1 MEEELKRQLEI
12 HLDMYELNKTELQK
26 AEKEYFGLVREDFSD
41 FEKCECL
48 RKQYKE
54 AERMH
59 DAYASAIADL
69 VLENREKIIVQ

>member
-1 MEEELKRQLEI
+1 MEAELKRQLQI
-12 HLDMYELNKTELQK
+12 YLDMYEEKKAELQK
-26 AEKEYFGLVREDFSD
+26 AEREYFGLTREDFSD

-59 DAYASAIADL
+59 DACASAIADL
-69 VLENREKIIVQ
+69 VLENREKIIIQ